1 MSKNTN
7 SQNLSSFGWNFSF
20 IGDTSLTTDSD
31 GNVYI
36 FNLGIELLFSQQS
49 LSEELDSSTYGLNL
63 QQLLQP
69 YSSNQR
75 IFKKQ
80 ADGSY
85 EGNGGTLTW
94 NVDHYELEAN
104 GSKIVF
110 RVDGQLD
117 YVEYSNGYRLSAIY
131 TNDLLTELSDSND
144 NSFAINYNSDERIET
159 VTDGA
164 GQVNTYSY
172 DATGQYL
179 LSVEDANVTT
189 SFSYDNPFDPTV
201 VSSITYG
208 SGSKVSYDYDQH
220 GRLQQVIYGEGRESI
235 SYVYNE
241 SGEITSVTDA
251 NGEQVL
257 YEYDNNGRLVSQQI
271 AGSDR
276 VLSYGYGDA
285 GEVTVTDADGA
296 TVELSPSEQGL
307 ILRQSDILGRLS
319 QFQYDSQGNLTGINA
334 AEQFGVT
341 YSYDEQGNVISQ
353 TNALGDE
360 VKFSYEPNYGQL
372 QTLSDAR
379 GNDLSYSYNERG
391 NLTAITYEDGSS
403 ENFTVDELGN
413 TVESVNRRGI
423 AIGYEYNT
431 LGQVTR
437 VNYQDGS
444 ADTYTYDNT
453 GRLTSTTDASC
464 SDPK

>member
-1 MSKNTN
+1 MNYSN
-7 SQNLSSFGWNFSF
+7 SLAQNSGIFGWNFSF
-20 IGDTSLTTDSD
+20 IGDIKLTTDSD
-31 GNVYI
+31 GNIYI

-49 LSEELDSSTYGLNL
+49 SSQELDSSTYSLSS

-75 IFKKQ
+75 IFKQQ

-110 RVDGQLD
+110 RPDGQLN
-117 YVEYSNGYRLSAIY
+117 YVEYSNGYRLSAGY
-131 TNDLLTELSDSND
+131 TDDLLTELSDSNG
-144 NSFAINYNSDERIET
+144 NSFAINYNSDGRIET

-179 LSVEDANVTT
+179 LSVEDVNGTT

-201 VSSITYG
+201 VSSISY
-208 SGSKVSYDYDQH
+208 SDGSKVSYDYDH
-220 GRLQQVIYGEGRESI
+220 VGRLQQVIYGEGRDAI
-235 SYVYNE
+235 SYIFGE

-251 NGEQVL
+251 NRVQVL
-257 YEYDNNGRLVSQQI
+257 YEYDDNGRLISQQI

-276 VLSYGYGDA
+276 VLSYSYGSA

-307 ILRQSDILGRLS
+307 FLRQSDVLGRLT
-319 QFQYDSQGNLTGINA
+319 QFQYDEKGNLTGVNA
-334 AEQFGVT
+334 SENFSVI
-341 YSYDEQGNVISQ
+341 YSYDE
-353 TNALGDE
+353 
-360 VKFSYEPNYGQL
+360 
-372 QTLSDAR
+372 
-379 GNDLSYSYNERG
+379 ER
-391 NLTAITYEDGSS
+391 
-403 ENFTVDELGN
+403 FTVAFIVP
-413 TVESVNRRGI
+413 TVDMPATVRLLSTPRGHP
-423 AIGYEYNT
+423 
-431 LGQVTR
+431 Q
-437 VNYQDGS
+437 
-444 ADTYTYDNT
+444 
-453 GRLTSTTDASC
+453 
-464 SDPK
+464 